1 VGNKPILV
9 FVMTQGVG
17 ISEWTKSGVVSRETS
32 LFYEYKSNGWNV
44 VVVTTSKADKI
55 LKKDIENTYPEFQFC
70 FLPRNPFLNSI
81 LIRSQLMKSIG
92 TIESNPKN
100 FDDKIFV
107 RSNQLLGS
115 HLCYLATVFSKRKF
129 ILRQG
134 FNAVADMKNE
144 NRIGNLRM
152 KLFSKY
158 EKFLARRADII
169 EFTSL
174 RSKMQTLENSGSK
187 AQCNV
192 ISNFVDIKTWPIQKH
207 REMRIAKEK
216 TKTVIG
222 YFGRFEPQKNL
233 IEFLRACADIPDLE
247 IRLIGDGALREELVK
262 IAESEN
268 IEIDIRGS
276 LRQVEL
282 QKECLL
288 WDLVIF
294 PSLYEGNPKSILE
307 AMTLGVP
314 VLSTDVPGVDEVI
327 IDEENGF
334 LALGTDSRSIKEL
347 INKVMSF
354 GDTTR
359 ITTAAQDMIKEKYTL
374 PSIVKSQISSYLEL
388 IERSEKCP

>member
-1 VGNKPILV
+1 
-9 FVMTQGVG
+9 
-17 ISEWTKSGVVSRETS
+17 
-32 LFYEYKSNGWNV
+32 
-44 VVVTTSKADKI
+44 
-55 LKKDIENTYPEFQFC
+55 
-70 FLPRNPFLNSI
+70 
-81 LIRSQLMKSIG
+81 
-92 TIESNPKN
+92 
-100 FDDKIFV
+100 
-107 RSNQLLGS
+107 
-115 HLCYLATVFSKRKF
+115 
-129 ILRQG
+129 
-134 FNAVADMKNE
+134 
-144 NRIGNLRM
+144 
-152 KLFSKY
+152 
-158 EKFLARRADII
+158 
-169 EFTSL
+169 
-174 RSKMQTLENSGSK
+174 
-187 AQCNV
+187 
-192 ISNFVDIKTWPIQKH
+192 
-207 REMRIAKEK
+207 MRIAKEK

-268 IEIDIRGS
+268 IENDIRGS